1 MFLNTF
7 KNLFKSKTA
16 LKKGIHR
23 RLELLRLE
31 ERVVPATFTVTNT
44 NDTGANSLS
53 QAILDANASPA
64 NDIIDFNFAT
74 GTSPYT
80 ITLAAALPNIVDAST
95 AGTLTITG
103 LGASSLTIDG
113 SQGGFSIFSINTGGD
128 LTISGVTV
136 SGANN
141 NVSTVGGAFYNDGN
155 LTITNSTLSS
165 NTATRDGGG
174 IYNGGTLTVTNS
186 TLSGNTASNKGGGI
200 YNFNATLAI
209 ANTIIANSTSGGDY
223 AGSGT
228 VHVTSPS
235 TAANNL
241 VSQGSFSWA
250 TTKTSAQINL
260 GTLSNN
266 GGPTQTLALLNG
278 SVAIGAASASISN
291 APPINGCD
299 QRGFSRSSTTPSI
312 GAYELNP
319 DTFGCGSNQFTID
332 FVNVGN
338 AGNSGDGNSRHNYG
352 SVPYEYRISTYEVS
366 QSNIT
371 MATNGG
377 LLGVTAGAWSPNQ
390 PAAFLKWYEAAAFV
404 NWLNT
409 ESGNQPAYNLT
420 YNGGSINSSWV
431 MSLWSPEDAW
441 QNGGQNLFRNENAYY
456 FLPNENEWFKSAYQ
470 INNGVTAGYWNY
482 PTGSNTAPTSVLS
495 GTAAGTAVYGQ
506 SPTSSPSS
514 VYSAGGL
521 SAYGTMG
528 QGGNVA
534 EWLETSST
542 GSNTIPYENRIIIGG
557 AVNNESQVL
566 QASNRTTFSVNPAFE
581 DPYIGFRI
589 ASATVGVGAI
599 SGPSA
604 IPVFGAPTPTA
615 DGFTVQI
622 TNFNGAFTHVGT
634 ATANGTVA
642 ISNTGL
648 VTVRGVAANTSST
661 VTITTTR
668 ANYVSGSAQ
677 VTATSNI
684 APLVT
689 STPPPPSSGGSST
702 VTLHD
707 PVSGAETGTA
717 IPFPGFSGPIKVVS
731 GDFNNDGVADII
743 AGAGFGGGPAIAILD
758 SQTGEVMESFFA
770 FDPSF
775 TGGVFVAVQ
784 DVNGD
789 GILDIIAGAGPSG
802 GPEVRIFDGSNL
814 NVLRSFFAYDQSF
827 SGGVSVAC
835 IDFNND
841 GILDIVTGA
850 GPGAAPHVK
859 VFDGATNAIISQW
872 YAYPASFT
880 GGVYVAAGDIG
891 NDGNIEVVT
900 GAGAGGAPVV
910 AVWNPYTG
918 ALLAQFM
925 AYAEDFTGGVRVGIN
940 DGNSDSIADI
950 LTGAG
955 PGGGPQVNVFSFPA
969 LDLLFSFYSGAPANT
984 GGVFVS

>member
-1 MFLNTF
+1 MLLN
-7 KNLFKSKTA
+7 A
-16 LKKGIHR
+16 IR
-23 RLELLRLE
+23 RLFSNSQNRKARRAYSRPQLLQLE
-31 ERVVPATFTVTNT
+31 SRIVPAPITLTTTSDAGGHSGV
-44 NDTGANSLS
+44 SLR
-53 QAILDANASPA
+53 DA
-64 NDIIDFNFAT
+64 
-74 GTSPYT
+74 
-80 ITLAAALPNIVDAST
+80 ITLANTTPGNDDIVFNTGVTGTIALTAALPAIIDAST
-95 AGTLTITG
+95 AITGGTAGTVTITG
-103 LGASSLTIDG
+103 PSASSLIISGTA
-113 SQGGFSIFSINTGGD
+113 GGFSIFTIVQGGNLSISDVTVTGANATSFNGGAFTNTGT
-128 LTISGVTV
+128 LAISNSTIAGNS
-136 SGANN
+136 A
-141 NVSTVGGAFYNDGN
+141 TVGGGIENRVGGT
-155 LTITNSTLSS
+155 LTVTNSTLYGNSAS
-165 NTATRDGGG
+165 NGGG
-174 IYNGGTLTVTNS
+174 IFNSGTLTVTNS

-200 YNFNATLAI
+200 YNFNATLNI
-209 ANTIIANSTSGGDY
+209 ANTIIANSTNGGDY
-223 AGSGT
+223 AGNGT

-250 TTKTSAQINL
+250 TTKTSAEINL
-260 GTLSNN
+260 GTLANN
-266 GGPTQTLALLNG
+266 GGPTQTIALLNG
-278 SVAIGAASASISN
+278 SVAIGAANASISN
-291 APPINGCD
+291 AAPINGCD
-299 QRGFSRSSTTPSI
+299 QRGFSRSSNTPSI

-319 DTFGCGSNQFTID
+319 DKFGCGSNQFTID

-338 AGNSGDGNSRHNYG
+338 AGNSGFDVKRHNYG

-409 ESGNQPAYNLT
+409 ESGNQPAYNLA

-542 GSNTIPYENRIIIGG
+542 GSNTIPFENRIIIGG

-566 QASNRTTFSVNPAFE
+566 QASNRTTYSVNPAFE
-581 DPYIGFRI
+581 DPYIGFRV
-589 ASATVGVGAI
+589 ASADVGVGAI

-604 IPVFGAPTPTA
+604 IPVFGAPTATA
-615 DGFTVQI
+615 DGFNVQI

-661 VTITTTR
+661 ATITTTR

-707 PVSGAETGTA
+707 PVTGAETGTA

-758 SQTGEVMESFFA
+758 SQTGEVMETFFA
-770 FDPSF
+770 FDPAF

-784 DVNGD
+784 DTNGD
-789 GILDIIAGAGPSG
+789 GILDIIAS
-802 GPEVRIFDGSNL
+802 
-814 NVLRSFFAYDQSF
+814 
-827 SGGVSVAC
+827 
-835 IDFNND
+835 
-841 GILDIVTGA
+841 
-850 GPGAAPHVK
+850 
-859 VFDGATNAIISQW
+859 
-872 YAYPASFT
+872 
-880 GGVYVAAGDIG
+880 
-891 NDGNIEVVT
+891 
-900 GAGAGGAPVV
+900 
-910 AVWNPYTG
+910 
-918 ALLAQFM
+918 
-925 AYAEDFTGGVRVGIN
+925 
-940 DGNSDSIADI
+940 
-950 LTGAG
+950 AG
-955 PGGGPQVNVFSFPA
+955 PGGGPHVKAFSFPA
-969 LDLLFSFYSGAPANT
+969 LDLLFEFYSGEQTNP
-984 GGVFVS
+984 GGVFVN